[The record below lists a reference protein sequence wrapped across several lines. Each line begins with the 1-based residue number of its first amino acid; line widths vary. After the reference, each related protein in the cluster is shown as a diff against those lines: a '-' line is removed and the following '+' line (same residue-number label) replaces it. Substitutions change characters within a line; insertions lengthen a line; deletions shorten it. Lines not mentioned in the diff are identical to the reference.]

1 MSEADTQTPAAAPKT
16 RKKASTEAST
26 AKTTAI
32 RPTVAA
38 RLFEESLAIERE
50 DAFRAGMAGFMGRAL
65 VQATLPY
72 REPDRNLPVWGRVSG
87 DMSLIIKPGHIHNP
101 TSKQFESIGYPYGT
115 IPRLLLAWLGT
126 EAVRTKDRQVILG
139 KSLSAFMDALGITN
153 HTGGKNGSITR
164 VREMM
169 KRLFAS
175 DMAIVKG
182 GVPGADFATS
192 KFSIADETCLWWDP
206 QAPDQAG
213 LWQST
218 VTLSEKFF
226 NEIVTTPVPIDLR
239 ALRALRQSPMAIDL
253 YCWLTYRNFSLRSP
267 TTVPWEAL
275 KLQFGSGA
283 EAEKKFRETVRRA
296 LLQVL
301 EVYPGANV
309 EPTKSGLRLEPS
321 KTSVPRLVKTF

>member
-1 MSEADTQTPAAAPKT
+1 
-16 RKKASTEAST
+16 
-26 AKTTAI
+26 
-32 RPTVAA
+32 
-38 RLFEESLAIERE
+38 
-50 DAFRAGMAGFMGRAL
+50 
-65 VQATLPY
+65 LPY
-72 REPDRNLPVWGRVSG
+72 REPDRNLPVWGRSSG
-87 DMSLIIKPGHIHNP
+87 DMSLIIKPGHYHDQ
-101 TSKQFESIGYPYGT
+101 SSGKFESMGYPYGT

-126 EAVRTKDRQVILG
+126 EAVRTKDRQIVLG
-139 KSLSAFMDALGITN
+139 KSLASFMDAIGITA

-175 DMAIVKG
+175 DMAIVRG
-182 GVPGADFATS
+182 GSPRGTDFATS
-192 KFSIADETCLWWDP
+192 KFSIAEETCLWWDA
-206 QAPDQAG
+206 QTPDQAG

-218 VTLSEKFF
+218 VTLSDKFF
-226 NEIVTTPVPIDLR
+226 NEIVSTPVPIDLR

-253 YCWLTYRNFSLRSP
+253 YCWLTYRNFSLRSS

-301 EVYPGANV
+301 EVYPAANV
-309 EPTKSGLRLEPS
+309 TPTKSGLFLEPS
-321 KTSVPRLVKTF
+321 KTSVPRLVKQW

>member
-1 MSEADTQTPAAAPKT
+1 MNDSTPAAPKKP
-16 RKKASTEAST
+16 RALKAVDARSI
-26 AKTTAI
+26 AI

-38 RLFEESLAIERE
+38 RLLEESQAIEHE

-72 REPDRNLPVWGRVSG
+72 REPDRDLPVWGRTSG
-87 DMSLIIKPGHIHNP
+87 DISLIIKPGVYRDDD
-101 TSKQFESIGYPYGT
+101 TGKFESMGYPYGT

-126 EAVRTKDRQVILG
+126 EAVKTKEKQIVLG
-139 KSLSAFMDALGITN
+139 KSLASFMDAIGITS

-175 DMAIVKG
+175 DMAIVQG
-182 GVPGADFATS
+182 GSPRSADFATS
-192 KFSIADETCLWWDP
+192 KFTIADDTCLWWDP
-206 QAPDQAG
+206 QAPEQAG

-226 NEIVTTPVPIDLR
+226 REIVSTPVPIDLR

-253 YCWLTYRNFSLRSP
+253 YCWLTYRNFSLRAP

-283 EAEKKFRETVRRA
+283 EAEKKFRETVKRA

-301 EVYPGANV
+301 EVYPTANV
-309 EPTKSGLRLEPS
+309 KPTKAGLALEPS
-321 KTSVPRLVKTF
+321 ATSVPRLVKTW

>member
-1 MSEADTQTPAAAPKT
+1 MTANALKAVPK
-16 RKKASTEAST
+16 RPRDRR
-26 AKTTAI
+26 TTAI
-32 RPTVAA
+32 SPSVAT
-38 RLFEESLAIERE
+38 RLIEEAQAIEQE

-72 REPDRNLPVWGRVSG
+72 REPDRELAAWGRTAG
-87 DMSLIIKPGHIHNP
+87 DVSLIIKPGLYHDKASD
-101 TSKQFESIGYPYGT
+101 TFKSMGYPYGT

-126 EAVRTKDRQVILG
+126 EAVRTNEKHIVLG
-139 KSLSAFMDALGITN
+139 KSLSEFMDALGLTS
-153 HTGGKNGSITR
+153 HTGGRNGSITR

-175 DMAIVKG
+175 DMAIIRGGAPKG
-182 GVPGADFATS
+182 TDFATS

-206 QAPDQAG
+206 QDPEQAG

-218 VTLSEKFF
+218 VTLSDKFF
-226 NEIVTTPVPIDLR
+226 NEIVATPVPIDLR
-239 ALRALRQSPMAIDL
+239 ALRGLRQSPVAIDL
-253 YCWLTYRNFSLRSP
+253 YCWLTYRNFSLRAP

-283 EAEKKFRETVRRA
+283 EKEKKFREIIKRA

-301 EVYPGANV
+301 TVYPAAAV
-309 EPTKSGLRLEPS
+309 TPTASGLYLEPS
-321 KTSVPRLVKTF
+321 KTSVPRLVKDW

>member
-1 MSEADTQTPAAAPKT
+1 MPEAAKSKTPSRKSPEPK
-16 RKKASTEAST
+16 S
-26 AKTTAI
+26 TAI
-32 RPTVAA
+32 RPNVAS

-72 REPDRNLPVWGRVSG
+72 REPDRNLPVWGRTSG
-87 DMSLIIKPGHIHNP
+87 DMSLIIKPGYYHEQK
-101 TSKQFESIGYPYGT
+101 SGQLESMGYPYGT

-126 EAVRTKDRQVILG
+126 EAVRTRERQLVLG
-139 KSLSAFMDALGITN
+139 KSLSAFMDALGISS

-175 DMAIVKG
+175 DMAIVHG
-182 GVPGADFATS
+182 GAAHGADFATR

-206 QAPDQAG
+206 QAPEQAG

-226 NEIVTTPVPIDLR
+226 NEILEAPVPIDLR
-239 ALRALRQSPMAIDL
+239 ALKALRQSPMAIDL
-253 YCWLTYRNFSLRSP
+253 YCWLTYRNFSLRAP

-283 EAEKKFRETVRRA
+283 SEDKKFRETVRRA

-301 EVYPGANV
+301 EVYPAANV
-309 EPTKSGLRLEPS
+309 NPSKAGLYLEPS
-321 KTSVPRLVKTF
+321 KTSVPKLVKTA

>member
-1 MSEADTQTPAAAPKT
+1 M
-16 RKKASTEAST
+16 TEAAKPKRVTKST
-26 AKTTAI
+26 SEPRSTAI
-32 RPTVAA
+32 RPGVAA
-38 RLFEESLAIERE
+38 RLYEESLAIERE

-87 DMSLIIKPGHIHNP
+87 DMSLIIKPGYYHDQKSN
-101 TSKQFESIGYPYGT
+101 QLESMGYPYGT

-126 EAVRTKDRQVILG
+126 EAVRTKERQLVLG
-139 KSLSAFMDALGITN
+139 KSLSTFMDAIGITS

-175 DMAIVKG
+175 DMAIVRG
-182 GVPGADFATS
+182 GAMPGSDFHS
-192 KFSIADETCLWWDP
+192 RKFSIADETCLWWDP
-206 QAPDQAG
+206 QTPDQAG

-239 ALRALRQSPMAIDL
+239 ALKALRQSPMAIDL
-253 YCWLTYRNFSLRSP
+253 YCWLTYRNFSLRAP

-283 EAEKKFRETVRRA
+283 AEDKKFRETVRRA

-301 EVYPGANV
+301 EVYPDANV
-309 EPTKSGLRLEPS
+309 NPTRTGLYLEPS
-321 KTSVPRLVKTF
+321 KTSVPRLAKTF

>member
-1 MSEADTQTPAAAPKT
+1 MAEPTKLKGKSSKSAEPKS
-16 RKKASTEAST
+16 A
-26 AKTTAI
+26 AI
-32 RPTVAA
+32 RPNVAS

-72 REPDRNLPVWGRVSG
+72 REPDRDLPVWGRRSG
-87 DMSLIIKPGHIHNP
+87 EMSLIIKPGYYLEQKSNQLA
-101 TSKQFESIGYPYGT
+101 SMGYPYGT

-126 EAVRTKDRQVILG
+126 EAVRTKERQLVLG
-139 KSLSAFMDALGITN
+139 KSLSAFMDALGISA

-175 DMAIVKG
+175 DMAIVHG
-182 GVPGADFATS
+182 GGPAPGTDFATR

-206 QAPDQAG
+206 QAPEQAG

-218 VTLSEKFF
+218 VTLSERFF
-226 NEIVTTPVPIDLR
+226 REILEAPVPIDLR
-239 ALRALRQSPMAIDL
+239 ALKALRQSPMAIDL
-253 YCWLTYRNFSLRSP
+253 YCWLTYRNFSLRAP

-283 EAEKKFRETVRRA
+283 SEDKKFRETVRRA
-296 LLQVL
+296 LVQVL
-301 EVYPGANV
+301 EVYPAANV
-309 EPTKSGLRLEPS
+309 SPTKAGLYLEPS
-321 KTSVPRLVKTF
+321 RTSVPRAIKIA

>member
-1 MSEADTQTPAAAPKT
+1 MPAAQRKNKEAP
-16 RKKASTEAST
+16 S
-26 AKTTAI
+26 TAI

-38 RLFEESLAIERE
+38 RLFEESRAIEQE

-72 REPDRNLPVWGRVSG
+72 REPDRELPVWGRTAG
-87 DMSLIIKPGHIHNP
+87 DLSLIIKPGYFLNAE
-101 TSKQFESIGYPYGT
+101 TKKLDSMGYPYGT

-126 EAVRTKDRQVILG
+126 EAVRTSDKHIVLG
-139 KSLSAFMDALGITN
+139 KSLASFMDAIGMTSQ
-153 HTGGKNGSITR
+153 TGGKNGSITR
-164 VREMM
+164 LREMM

-182 GVPGADFATS
+182 GSSKGSDFATS
-192 KFSIADETCLWWDP
+192 KFNIADDTCLWWDP
-206 QAPDQAG
+206 QTPEQAG

-218 VTLSEKFF
+218 VTLSDKFF
-226 NEIVTTPVPIDLR
+226 NEIVETPVPIDLR

-283 EAEKKFRETVRRA
+283 DAEKKFRETVKRA

-301 EVYPGANV
+301 EVYPAAKV
-309 EPTKSGLRLEPS
+309 TPTKAGLALEPS
-321 KTSVPRLVKTF
+321 LTSVPRLVKTW

>member
-1 MSEADTQTPAAAPKT
+1 MIMPDVSKPKSLP
-16 RKKASTEAST
+16 RKSPEPKS
-26 AKTTAI
+26 TAI
-32 RPTVAA
+32 RPNVAT

-72 REPDRNLPVWGRVSG
+72 REPDRNLPVWGRASG
-87 DMSLIIKPGHIHNP
+87 DMSLIIKPGYYHEKKTN
-101 TSKQFESIGYPYGT
+101 QLESMGYPYGT

-126 EAVRTKDRQVILG
+126 EAVRTKERQLVLG
-139 KSLSAFMDALGITN
+139 KSLSTFMDALGISS

-175 DMAIVKG
+175 DMAIVHG
-182 GVPGADFATS
+182 GGSAPGADFATR

-206 QAPDQAG
+206 QAPEQAG

-226 NEIVTTPVPIDLR
+226 KEILEAPVPIDLR
-239 ALRALRQSPMAIDL
+239 ALKALRQSPMAIDL
-253 YCWLTYRNFSLRSP
+253 YCWLTYRNFSLRAP

-283 EAEKKFRETVRRA
+283 AEDKKFRETVRRA

-301 EVYPGANV
+301 EVYPAANV
-309 EPTKSGLRLEPS
+309 NPTRAGLYLEPS
-321 KTSVPRLVKTF
+321 KTSVPKLVKTS